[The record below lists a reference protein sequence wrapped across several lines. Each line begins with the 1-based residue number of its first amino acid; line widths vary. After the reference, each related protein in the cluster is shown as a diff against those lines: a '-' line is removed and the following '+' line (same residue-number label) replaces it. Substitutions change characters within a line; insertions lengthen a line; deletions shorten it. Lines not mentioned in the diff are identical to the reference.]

1 MRCDGRPRPKLTS
14 ISSSFLTV
22 CVRVRTWISLP
33 PSLPLLPLL
42 LPTTPSVP
50 FPLAVA
56 GVVSSVVAV
65 EERDGGGGEWR
76 FGSPFR
82 AEAAAAA
89 AIAAATADAACSIIA
104 AAAVAFRGGAQFLS
118 RKLSVDVIRFEL
130 RERPSDGNEGGTFKN
145 LGFGSELPPRIACNN
160 GNRIGWAGA

>member
-1 MRCDGRPRPKLTS
+1 M
-14 ISSSFLTV
+14 
-22 CVRVRTWISLP
+22 RTWISLLP
-33 PSLPLLPLL
+33 PPPLL
-42 LPTTPSVP
+42 LTSSVP
-50 FPLAVA
+50 VSFPFAAAVV
-56 GVVSSVVAV
+56 VVSSVVAV
-65 EERDGGGGEWR
+65 KECDGGGGEWR

-82 AEAAAAA
+82 AEAA

-130 RERPSDGNEGGTFKN
+130 REGPSDGNEGGTFKN

-160 GNRIGWAGA
+160 GDGIGWVGA

>member
-14 ISSSFLTV
+14 ISSFLTV
-22 CVRVRTWISLP
+22 CERVRTWISLP
-33 PSLPLLPLL
+33 TSLPLLPLL

-82 AEAAAAA
+82 AEAAA
-89 AIAAATADAACSIIA
+89 IAAATADAACSIIPA
-104 AAAVAFRGGAQFLS
+104 AAAFREGTQFLKLAIEVAQFDL
-118 RKLSVDVIRFEL
+118 K
-130 RERPSDGNEGGTFKN
+130 ERTAEGNKGETFKN

-160 GNRIGWAGA
+160 GDGIGWVGA